1 MRCLVETNDP
11 VLLSYVE
18 ALLAEAG
25 VVATVLDRHMSL
37 LEGSIG
43 VLPRRVM
50 VADDDWGQAAEV
62 LELADL
68 AQWVRR
74 DGR

>member
-18 ALLAEAG
+18 AQLAEAG
-25 VVATVLDRHMSL
+25 VVANVLDRHMSL

-50 VADDDWGQAAEV
+50 VAGDAWGQAAEV